1 MTALLTLERTRPR
14 EVFTASDR
22 RPAAVESQIG
32 LRPGER
38 MRVSDLFEALMLE
51 SANDAAETLAEGI
64 AGTRDRFVAEMN
76 ERAKQLG
83 LDDTSYANPIG
94 LDDPLNY
101 STARDL
107 AALTYD
113 LMQLPRFARV
123 VDMPSA
129 QLESGVRPRM
139 VENRN
144 LLIPAYPFVNGVKT
158 GHTSQA
164 GYVLVGSARGRTGG
178 RVISVV
184 MGEPSEAGRDVDT
197 LKLLR
202 WGLGRFHRVR
212 VLDPH
217 RPLARADIEY
227 RDEQVAL
234 VPQRGAV
241 VTLRDG
247 QHVRRA
253 VRAPDEVSG
262 PLAARE
268 RVGAVTVFV
277 DGERVRRVALVTA
290 VERPQ
295 SGDAEGARLG
305 VGRPLDRVGSPRNPD
320 RSRPSHPPPSSSVQT
335 GQEMIITVTLNAAID
350 KTLAVP
356 NFRLGRR
363 HRAVEQ
369 TAMAGGKGVNVA
381 RALRALGQPVIAT
394 GIAGGP
400 TGTRIVEHLT
410 DEGILNDFVR
420 IREESRTSTA
430 VVDPTSGDQTE
441 INEHGPHVSD
451 GRARPVRRQAALPRQ
466 GRGRLRVRRQ
476 PAARSGRGV
485 VRAADRGDAPAGRDH
500 RARLRGRA
508 AAGGDA
514 QGAGRRVRRTS
525 SRPRGWWGASSPTRT
540 TAGAAWRRWSRRA
553 RARGS

>member
-1 MTALLTLERTRPR
+1 MRRAATALLALAAVAAPASASAAAPAPEVPNAKSAIVIDGRNGEVLFAKRPGARREIASTTKLMTALLTLERTRPG
-14 EVFTASDR
+14 EVFRASDY

-227 RDEQVAL
+227 RDEQAAL

-268 RVGAVTVFV
+268 RVGAETVFM

-290 VERPQ
+290 LEVPKAGTLRVLV
-295 SGDAEGARLG
+295 SVLG
-305 VGRPLDRVGSPRNPD
+305 VPL
-320 RSRPSHPPPSSSVQT
+320 
-335 GQEMIITVTLNAAID
+335 TV
-350 KTLAVP
+350 LAV
-356 NFRLGRR
+356 L
-363 HRAVEQ
+363 A
-369 TAMAGGKGVNVA
+369 
-381 RALRALGQPVIAT
+381 
-394 GIAGGP
+394 
-400 TGTRIVEHLT
+400 
-410 DEGILNDFVR
+410 IL
-420 IREESRTSTA
+420 I
-430 VVDPTSGDQTE
+430 G
-441 INEHGPHVSD
+441 
-451 GRARPVRRQAALPRQ
+451 AALLVL
-466 GRGRLRVRRQ
+466 RLRVRF
-476 PAARSGRGV
+476 
-485 VRAADRGDAPAGRDH
+485 
-500 RARLRGRA
+500 RLVKR
-508 AAGGDA
+508 
-514 QGAGRRVRRTS
+514 
-525 SRPRGWWGASSPTRT
+525 
-540 TAGAAWRRWSRRA
+540 
-553 RARGS
+553 